1 MGESICCHYSLEQT
15 TVFVRGGGCETA
27 RDEVQTIWQA
37 AEEGFAEVL
46 AMVRNYR
53 EELKGMRGEAC
64 ARSFVW
70 PVDGPKKWR
79 KLVQRPALS
88 QEG

>member
-1 MGESICCHYSLEQT
+1 MLSLFIGTDHSICS
-15 TVFVRGGGCETA
+15 GGGCETA

-64 ARSFVW
+64 ARSFVRI
-70 PVDGPKKWR
+70 P
-79 KLVQRPALS
+79 
-88 QEG
+88 EC